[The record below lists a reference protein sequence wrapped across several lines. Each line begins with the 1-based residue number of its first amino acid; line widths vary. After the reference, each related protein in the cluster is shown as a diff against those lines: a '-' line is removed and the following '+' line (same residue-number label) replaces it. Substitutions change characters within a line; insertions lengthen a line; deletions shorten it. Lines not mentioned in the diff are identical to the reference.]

1 MKEDKNNH
9 DTKVYTPDEVADML
23 AIGTTS
29 VYSLLAQQ
37 MIVQGFRVLRV
48 GKLYRIERSSFDRWL
63 MDSGAGA

>member
-1 MKEDKNNH
+1 MEKSEE
-9 DTKVYTPDEVADML
+9 TSKVYTPDDICAML
-23 AIGTTS
+23 SIGTTS

-37 MIVQGFRVLRV
+37 MDNHDFKVMKI